1 MILFMLNL
9 CLAVG
14 WAFLWSDFSL
24 GNLAAGFAAAY
35 LALLATRPLYGGGRY
50 FGTVW
55 RVLAL
60 AGYFL
65 WDLARSSLKVAWDV
79 VTPAHHSRP
88 GIVAVP
94 LAARTDGEILMTA
107 NLISLTPGTLS
118 LDVSPDRRT
127 LWVHAMFI
135 EDPAHLRRDL
145 KDGMERRV
153 LEAMR

>member
-14 WAFLWSDFSL
+14 WGFLWSDFSL
-24 GNLAAGFAAAY
+24 VNLAAGFVAGY
-35 LALLATRPLYGGGRY
+35 LALLASRPLYGGGRY
-50 FGTVW
+50 FGAVW
-55 RVLAL
+55 RALAL

-65 WDLARSSLKVAWDV
+65 FDLARSSVRVAWDV
-79 VTPAHHSRP
+79 LTPRHLSRP
-88 GIVAVP
+88 GIVGVP
-94 LAARTDGEILMTA
+94 LDARSDGEILMTA

-118 LDVSPDRRT
+118 LDVSADRRT

-135 EDPAHLRRDL
+135 DDPDALRRDL